1 MEFFPYGKQNGG
13 NYHKSEQYQQG
24 SFEEFIVKSVEH
36 SKNIIEQGTGF
47 EKFMNSV
54 AASVFEKNMI
64 QCSRIQTA
72 VKNSADCHRNDIVYA
87 LADMMFFP

>member
-54 AASVFEKNMI
+54 AASVFEKKYDSVQRDTDNNKE
-64 QCSRIQTA
+64 QR
-72 VKNSADCHRNDIVYA
+72 
-87 LADMMFFP
+87 